1 MLFRSSSVR
10 ELLFPL
16 TSARAGKLSIA
27 WKHANEL
34 ASLQTC
40 SLAFKSKVG
49 GMKWEHAKMQTPI
62 YSHFKSVVFM
72 RVYIPSSNLVSC
84 EPFSPTFFFPFF
96 FLMYSTSNY
105 KNDKYRDSYQTAGN
119 SSAQICPYP
128 QSKNPRVTAGA
139 SKSQLDVQQM

>member
-1 MLFRSSSVR
+1 
-10 ELLFPL
+10 
-16 TSARAGKLSIA
+16 
-27 WKHANEL
+27 
-34 ASLQTC
+34 
-40 SLAFKSKVG
+40 
-49 GMKWEHAKMQTPI
+49 
-62 YSHFKSVVFM
+62 M

-96 FLMYSTSNY
+96 SLMYSTSNY